1 MAGVLHEI
9 HLLKDLIILIFAI
22 KAIFWMINFQQK
34 SLLEDAEARTTKE
47 AIEFFKRLGNRYN
60 VSHVTQVKLPLYP
73 QLVAKVSGPLSIC

>member
-60 VSHVTQVKLPLYP
+60 VSHVTQVKLPLYS
-73 QLVAKVSGPLSIC
+73 QLVAKVSSPLSIC